1 MSFKIQDRVPLSR
14 LQLLEEMSASMP
26 RKLKINQRR
35 LPDDF
40 FAFKGS
46 PHAGDAFGKSAL
58 RNQLYTQSY
67 QRNALELNR
76 ISETRGGLLRK

>member
-1 MSFKIQDRVPLSR
+1 MSFKIQERVPLSR

-40 FAFKGS
+40 LAFKGS
-46 PHAGDAFGKSAL
+46 PHFGEGPNKSAI
-58 RNQLYTQSY
+58 RNQLYTQAY
-67 QRNALELNR
+67 QRNAL
-76 ISETRGGLLRK
+76 